1 MALHDAA
8 RILSFMEALM
18 ADNPPPGTGAL
29 ADALRQLIPYLP
41 GIAGA
46 VFSMAFGEKL
56 TIRGKVLSASVGVAS
71 AWWLAPF
78 ICDVIDWLWW
88 PGEGVPV
95 TVANLIGFVSG
106 LFGMILLAG
115 LAQALARYSK
125 DPLSLVRIQI
135 GGATIGGRPADASGE
150 GGA

>member
-1 MALHDAA
+1 
-8 RILSFMEALM
+8 M
-18 ADNPPPGTGAL
+18 ADHPPGGPAAFVDLLKAL
-29 ADALRQLIPYLP
+29 VPYAP
-41 GIAGA
+41 GFAGA

-56 TIRGKVLSASVGVAS
+56 TIRGKLLSAAVGVAS

-78 ICDVIDWLWW
+78 ICDLIDWLWW
-88 PGEGVPV
+88 PGAGVP
-95 TVANLIGFVSG
+95 TTLANLVGFVCG

-115 LAQALARYSK
+115 LAQAVARYSK

-135 GGATIGGRPADASGE
+135 GGAIITGRADRPE

>member
-1 MALHDAA
+1 
-8 RILSFMEALM
+8 M
-18 ADNPPPGTGAL
+18 ADPHPPGGPAGFVDLLKAL
-29 ADALRQLIPYLP
+29 APYAP
-41 GIAGA
+41 GFAGA

-56 TIRGKVLSASVGVAS
+56 TIRGKLLSAALGIAA

-78 ICDVIDWLWW
+78 VCDLIDWLWW

-95 TVANLIGFVSG
+95 SLANLIGFACG

-115 LAQALARYSK
+115 LAQALAKYSK
-125 DPLSLVRIQI
+125 DPLALVRIQI
-135 GGATIGGRPADASGE
+135 GGASIGSRPE

>member
-1 MALHDAA
+1 
-8 RILSFMEALM
+8 M
-18 ADNPPPGTGAL
+18 ADHPPGGPTAFAELLKAL
-29 ADALRQLIPYLP
+29 APYAP
-41 GIAGA
+41 GFAGA

-56 TIRGKVLSASVGVAS
+56 TLRGKLLSAGMGVAS
-71 AWWLAPF
+71 ALWLAPF
-78 ICDVIDWLWW
+78 VCGLIDWLWW
-88 PGEGVPV
+88 PGDGVPV
-95 TVANLIGFVSG
+95 IVANLVGFASG

-135 GGATIGGRPADASGE
+135 GGAIITGRPDPE